1 MRESVFLGPLSAR
14 LVRGMTGYPERRREA
29 NSNIQSTQIR
39 EPAFAEAG
47 VVCLRSV
54 QLAQSQAMPGGT

>member
-1 MRESVFLGPLSAR
+1 
-14 LVRGMTGYPERRREA
+14 MTGYPERRREA